1 MKKTVEE
8 YLKINNDYAR
18 ANALDYINIIFN
30 DFIELSGDRISGD
43 DNAIIG
49 GIAWLNNIAV
59 TVIAQKRG
67 KNLQENINCNYSMC
81 HPEGYRK
88 SLRLMKQAE
97 KFRRPIIC
105 FVDTLGAY
113 PGEEAEKRGQASAIA
128 NNLMDMMYLKVP
140 IISILIGNGGSG
152 GALALCVAD
161 EIVMLENALMSV
173 ISPKGCANILWKD
186 SNRDIEA
193 AKLLKMTAYDLKEY
207 KIIDEIIEET
217 TLEQTSNDIKLYLIK
232 SIKIYEKMSK
242 SKLVHLRYRKYRGL
256 GIIKPKRKIK
266 FTLRKRDKQ

>member
-1 MKKTVEE
+1 MKKTIEE
-8 YLKINNDYAR
+8 YLKLNNDYSR
-18 ANALDYINIIFN
+18 ANALDYINLIFQ

-59 TVIAQKRG
+59 TVIAQMRG
-67 KNLQENINCNYSMC
+67 KNLQENMKYNYSMC

-97 KFRRPIIC
+97 KFKRPIIC

-128 NNLMDMMYLKVP
+128 NHLMEMMYLKVP

-152 GALALCVAD
+152 GALALCVAN
-161 EIVMLENALMSV
+161 EVVMLENALLSV

-186 SNRDIEA
+186 SSRDIEA
-193 AKLLKMTAYDLKEY
+193 ARLLKMTAYDLKEY
-207 KIIDEIIEET
+207 KIIDEIIEDT
-217 TLEQTSNDIKLYLIK
+217 SLEQTANNIKHFLMSTIK
-232 SIKIYEKMSK
+232 KYQKMSK
-242 SKLVHLRYRKYRGL
+242 RRLVHLRYRKFRVIG
-256 GIIKPKRKIK
+256 GTQTR
-266 FTLRKRDKQ
+266 